1 MVPNKNIIKPS
12 RVQRA
17 ERRLERAITNLEG
30 MMVNSEVNVSE
41 ILLQPSQAEIKIKD
55 LIDKNSALKEVNNI
69 VHSRLEAVIKR
80 LKSALGNV

>member
-12 RVQRA
+12 KVQRA

>member
-1 MVPNKNIIKPS
+1 LAPNKNIIKPS
-12 RVQRA
+12 KVQRA

-80 LKSALGNV
+80 LKSALGKV

>member
-1 MVPNKNIIKPS
+1 MVPNKNIIKGS
-12 RVQRA
+12 KVQRA

>member
-1 MVPNKNIIKPS
+1 LVPNKNIIKPS
-12 RVQRA
+12 KVQRA

-80 LKSALGNV
+80 LKICFG

>member
-1 MVPNKNIIKPS
+1 MAPNKNIIKPS
-12 RVQRA
+12 KVQRA

>member
-1 MVPNKNIIKPS
+1 MAPNKNIIKPS
-12 RVQRA
+12 KVQRA

-80 LKSALGNV
+80 LKSALGKV

>member
-1 MVPNKNIIKPS
+1 LVPNKNIIKGS
-12 RVQRA
+12 KVQRA